1 MILKLGQQESKKWFF
16 YDRIKQVRTYIG
28 LRSLEEP
35 INDDEMNL
43 LSESRNPQYPI
54 SVCEVRFED
63 NSSKTFYFEVG
74 YLLNNEG
81 KTIERL

>member
-1 MILKLGQQESKKWFF
+1 MILKLGKQESKKWFF
-16 YDRIKQVRTYIG
+16 YDGIKRAETYIA

-35 INDDEMNL
+35 INDNEMNL
-43 LSESRNPQYPI
+43 LSEARNPKYPI
-54 SVCEVRFED
+54 SVCEVVFED